1 MAVSIL
7 LYYDGGVVYAA
18 FIYIAFRGRFVPY
31 RCALV
36 YLYGVVRALYDGT
49 SLCPYNSHGFGV
61 CFAAMLAGCCVCL
74 MRQ

>member
-36 YLYGVVRALYDGT
+36 YLYGVVCALYDGA
-49 SLCPYNSHGFGV
+49 NSYGFGV